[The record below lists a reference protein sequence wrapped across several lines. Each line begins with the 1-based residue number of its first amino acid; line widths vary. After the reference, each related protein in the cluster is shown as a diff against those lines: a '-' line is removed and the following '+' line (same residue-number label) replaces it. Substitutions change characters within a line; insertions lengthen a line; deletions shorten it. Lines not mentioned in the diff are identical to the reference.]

1 MKTFTFNQALKVLES
16 NFAGYQIL
24 KAWDTIREMCILF
37 KDASGKKWEMF
48 SSGDEYFQTVE
59 DFVIYEVK

>member
-37 KDASGKKWEMF
+37 KDANGKKWEIF

>member
-16 NFAGYQIL
+16 NFTGYQIL

-37 KDASGKKWEMF
+37 KDANGKKWEIF